1 MPLRGSPDKPVSL
14 SALLQTISM
23 CMSNFLWVSIVT
35 PRYLMCSP
43 VTVMTLGA
51 LIPVRS
57 ITFVFFVA
65 SVRPT
70 LLHQSLTVFS
80 MALTLVDAPS
90 FFSTAHV
97 MARSSAKAV
106 ALTITMFS
114 NLSSSGSYTK
124 FHRSGTRTDTCGTP
138 AVTSCSTVPYW
149 LLSIILLLERCR
161 QTSSPA

>member
-1 MPLRGSPDKPVSL
+1 
-14 SALLQTISM
+14 
-23 CMSNFLWVSIVT
+23 MSNFLWVSIVT

-43 VTVMTLGA
+43 VTVSEEPKLSPMTLGA

-65 SVRPT
+65 SVRST

-80 MALTLVDAPS
+80 MALTLADAPS